1 MLASMNTPQ
10 LLLSVGKKA
19 NHFYSV
25 SEYDQDSDQQR
36 VTLLWGGEPFVSYL
50 EGKQN
55 EVRNT
60 LAIGLVGAGMRQSDV
75 CKVMHVNRRQLSR
88 YVHGQTSLSAG
99 PGRPA
104 VITEEIEEFVRSR
117 YQGLCADGPRRWR
130 ERVAEEVA
138 EKFHVS
144 LKSPTLSAIVQPVP
158 KGGCQ
163 EPGRENPES
172 GEEQEKGGM
181 QEGSKQTGQ
190 KIPQSEAASQ
200 ASAEAAE
207 VNRTRG
213 GSGARVAFVAGAD
226 PTEAGGEVQRA
237 PTSIG
242 PSTPRSEGELEGR
255 LRGGLYSRYA
265 AAMLLNPFIARILE
279 GVLSSERSF
288 CSGTE
293 VSFES
298 YLLSFLQMN
307 TFGCNTYESAE
318 GLHSEEFGPI
328 VGLNRSPSLATL
340 YRITPEFL
348 SSIDSEQFNC
358 SIARNYL
365 HNLALGSRL
374 FYVDG
379 HFQRYYGRERML
391 WDYHAQTH
399 KMQKGYS
406 QYALCSQDGSPFL
419 LYDSD
424 SLVNF
429 QDAIEHLVHQL
440 LGLTPEPIIPCIVF
454 DRGGY
459 DRQLWARFAGEQA
472 SGAQFAA
479 HYISWEQF
487 DDTDYSRWPLDWQE
501 MTLELK
507 GNDAH
512 HPREL
517 ALKVAEAPAEV
528 QKGIW
533 STGSPVRHHRKL
545 ILRQDYEGRR
555 RPICTPICTSDHSSA
570 ATDIV
575 AQLCFRWRQENAF
588 KITDGDYGWD
598 FISTYESKPYSRKVL
613 QELPP
618 FLRETIEARLV
629 DNPERRRQKAK
640 VEKLRRELGR
650 VAERLQRLRE
660 GKTLKT
666 DQSRLRLPK
675 DERSL
680 TKLYHLRSAELD
692 QLEAARLLLP
702 AKVNRLAYLCEN
714 DYRRLDFSKK
724 WVLDILRAAA
734 HNVRRM
740 ALNTWMTVYPDWRDY
755 TQRFR
760 DLLQVGGILQLK
772 GRTLHVRL
780 REMPQPRY
788 QRAAEALVRK
798 LQNLRPTS
806 LGIGP
811 YPLKFSF
818 GKGVGSIS

>member
-1 MLASMNTPQ
+1 MHLRCFCC
-10 LLLSVGKKA
+10 VGKKA

-25 SEYDQDSDQQR
+25 RQYDPENAQQR

-50 EGKQN
+50 EQEQK

-60 LAIGLVGAGMRQSDV
+60 LAIGLVGAGMRKSDV
-75 CKVMHVNRRQLSR
+75 CQVMHINRRQLSR
-88 YVHGQTSLSAG
+88 YVHGQTSLRAG

-104 VITEEIEEFVRSR
+104 IVTEEMEQFVRSR
-117 YQGLCADGPRRWR
+117 YLGLCADGSRRWR

-144 LKSPTLSAIVQPVP
+144 LKPPTLSAIVQDLP
-158 KGGCQ
+158 KGRCR
-163 EPGRENPES
+163 EPSEQNPES
-172 GEEQEKGGM
+172 GEERSQGSGPDILPSE
-181 QEGSKQTGQ
+181 QSAQHDSTEVAEG
-190 KIPQSEAASQ
+190 
-200 ASAEAAE
+200 
-207 VNRTRG
+207 NRTRG
-213 GSGARVAFVAGAD
+213 SSEEERVAFVPGAD
-226 PTEAGGEVQRA
+226 PTEAGDEVQRVPA
-237 PTSIG
+237 SIG
-242 PSTPRSEGELEGR
+242 PSTPRSDGELEDR

-279 GVLSSERSF
+279 GVLPRERSF

-307 TFGCNTYESAE
+307 TFGCNTYESVE
-318 GLHSEEFGPI
+318 GLHAEEFGPI
-328 VGLNRSPSLATL
+328 VGLSRGPSLATL

-348 SSIDSEQFNC
+348 SSLDTAEFNR
-358 SIARNYL
+358 SVARNYL
-365 HNLALGSRL
+365 SNLAVGSRL

-424 SLVNF
+424 CLVNF
-429 QDAIEHLVHQL
+429 QDAIEHLVGQL
-440 LGLTPEPIIPCIVF
+440 LGLTPESIIPCIVF

-459 DRQLWARFAGEQA
+459 DRQLWARFEGEQA
-472 SGAQFAA
+472 SGEQFAA

-487 DDTDYSRWPLDWQE
+487 DDTDYSRLQLDWQE
-501 MTLELK
+501 MILELK
-507 GNDAH
+507 GNDPS
-512 HPREL
+512 HPRKL

-533 STGSPVRHHRKL
+533 SSGSPVRHHRKL
-545 ILRQDYEGRR
+545 ILRQDYGGRR
-555 RPICTPICTSDHSSA
+555 PPICTPICTSDHSSA

-575 AQLCFRWRQENAF
+575 AQLCFRWRQENVF
-588 KITDGDYGWD
+588 KIANGDYGWD
-598 FISTYESKPYSRKVL
+598 FISTYKTKPYSRKVL

-618 FLRETIEARLV
+618 FLRGTIEARMV

-640 VEKLRRELGR
+640 IEQLRKGLGR
-650 VAERLQRLRE
+650 IAERLQKLRE

-680 TKLYHLRSAELD
+680 RKLYRRRSAELD
-692 QLEAARLLLP
+692 RLEAARLLLP
-702 AKVNRLAYLCEN
+702 GKVNRLEYLCEN
-714 DYRRLDFSKK
+714 EYRRLDFSKK
-724 WVLDILRAAA
+724 WILDILRAAS

-760 DLLQVGGILQLK
+760 DLLQVGGIMQLK

-780 REMPQPRY
+780 REMSQPRY
-788 QRAAEALVRK
+788 QRAVEALVCK
-798 LQNLRPTS
+798 LQKLHPTTF
-806 LGIGP
+806 GIGP
-811 YPLKFSF
+811 YPIKFSF
-818 GKGVGSIS
+818 GNENGPLM

>member
-1 MLASMNTPQ
+1 MLTAMNAPQ

-25 SEYDQDSDQQR
+25 SQYDLESDQHR

-50 EGKQN
+50 ERKQK

-60 LAIGLVGAGMRQSDV
+60 LAMGLVGAGMRQSDV
-75 CKVMHVNRRQLSR
+75 CEVMHINRRQLSR
-88 YVHGQTSLSAG
+88 YMHGQTSLSAG

-104 VITEEIEEFVRSR
+104 IVTEEIEEFVRSR
-117 YQGLCADGPRRWR
+117 YQALCADGPRRWR

-138 EKFHVS
+138 EKFHIS
-144 LKSPTLSAIVQPVP
+144 LKLPTLSAIAQAVP
-158 KGGCQ
+158 KDRCQ
-163 EPGRENPES
+163 EPGGEKPEAGEGREGGRQES
-172 GEEQEKGGM
+172 GE
-181 QEGSKQTGQ
+181 QTGRESLL
-190 KIPQSEAASQ
+190 SETEQ
-200 ASAEAAE
+200 QGSAEAAE
-207 VNRTRG
+207 GNRTKG
-213 GSGARVAFVAGAD
+213 GSEAKVAFMPAAD
-226 PTEAGGEVQRA
+226 PTEAGREVQRTPA
-237 PTSIG
+237 PIG
-242 PSTPRSEGELEGR
+242 PSTPRADGELEGR
-255 LRGGLYSRYA
+255 LRRGLYSRYA
-265 AAMLLNPFIARILE
+265 AAMLLNPFIVRILE

-288 CSGTE
+288 GSATE

-328 VGLNRSPSLATL
+328 VGLSRSPSLATL

-348 SSIDSEQFNC
+348 SRIDTAEFNR

-365 HNLALGSRL
+365 GNLAVGSRL

-379 HFQRYYGRERML
+379 HFQRYYGRERVL

-429 QDAIEHLVHQL
+429 QDAIEHLVGQL
-440 LGLTPEPIIPCIVF
+440 LGLMPAPIISCIVF

-459 DRQLWARFAGEQA
+459 DRQLWSRFAGEQA
-472 SGAQFAA
+472 GYGQFAA

-487 DDTDYSRWPLDWQE
+487 DDTDYSSWQLDWQE
-501 MTLELK
+501 MILELK

-533 STGSPVRHHRKL
+533 SSGSPVRHHRKL

-555 RPICTPICTSDHSSA
+555 RSICTPICTSDHNSA

-575 AQLCFRWRQENAF
+575 AQLCFRWRQENVF
-588 KITDGDYGWD
+588 KMTDGDYGWD
-598 FISTYESKPYSRKVL
+598 FISTYRNRPYSRKVL

-618 FLRETIEARLV
+618 FLRETIETRMI

-640 VEKLRRELGR
+640 IEKLRKELGR
-650 VAERLQRLRE
+650 VAERLQKLRE

-680 TKLYHLRSAELD
+680 TELYQQRSAALD

-702 AKVNRLAYLCEN
+702 AKVNRLGYLCEN
-714 DYRRLDFSKK
+714 EYGRLDFSKK

-760 DLLQVGGILQLK
+760 DLLQVGGVLQLK
-772 GRTLHVRL
+772 GRALHVRL

-788 QRAAEALVRK
+788 QHAAEALVSK
-798 LQNLRPTS
+798 LQKLHPTT

-811 YPLKFSF
+811 YPIKFSF
-818 GKGVGSIS
+818 GAGNGSLT

>member
-1 MLASMNTPQ
+1 MNAPQ

-19 NHFYSV
+19 SHFYSV
-25 SEYDQDSDQQR
+25 SQYDEDSDQQR

-50 EGKQN
+50 EQKQK

-60 LAIGLVGAGMRQSDV
+60 LAMGLVGAGMRQGDV
-75 CKVMHVNRRQLSR
+75 CEVMHINRRQLSR
-88 YVHGQTSLSAG
+88 YVHGRTSLSAD

-104 VITEEIEEFVRSR
+104 IITKEIEEFVRSR
-117 YQGLCADGPRRWR
+117 YQALCTDGPRRWR
-130 ERVAEEVA
+130 ERVAKEVA

-144 LKSPTLSAIVQPVP
+144 LKPPTLSAIVQAVP
-158 KGGCQ
+158 KGRCQ
-163 EPGRENPES
+163 EPGAAKPQSGEGREEGGAQES
-172 GEEQEKGGM
+172 GRD
-181 QEGSKQTGQ
+181 SLR
-190 KIPQSEAASQ
+190 SEPAQ
-200 ASAEAAE
+200 QGLAEAAE
-207 VNRTRG
+207 GNQATG
-213 GSGARVAFVAGAD
+213 ESGARVAFNAGAD

-237 PTSIG
+237 PASIG

-328 VGLNRSPSLATL
+328 VGLSRSPSLATL

-348 SSIDSEQFNC
+348 SSIDTAQFNR

-365 HNLALGSRL
+365 RNLAVGSRL

-379 HFQRYYGRERML
+379 HFQRYYGGERML

-429 QDAIEHLVHQL
+429 QDAIEHLVGQL

-472 SGAQFAA
+472 GGEQFAA

-487 DDTDYSRWPLDWQE
+487 DDTDYSSWQLDWQE
-501 MTLELK
+501 MILELK

-512 HPREL
+512 HPRQL

-533 STGSPVRHHRKL
+533 STASPVRHHRKL

-555 RPICTPICTSDHSSA
+555 PPICTPICTSDHRSA
-570 ATDIV
+570 AIDIV

-588 KITDGDYGWD
+588 KIADGDYGWD
-598 FISTYESKPYSRKVL
+598 YISTYRTRPYSRKVL

-618 FLRETIEARLV
+618 FLREAIEARMV

-640 VEKLRRELGR
+640 VEKLRKELGR
-650 VAERLQRLRE
+650 VAERLQKLRE
-660 GKTLKT
+660 GKSLKT

-680 TKLYHLRSAELD
+680 TKLYRQRSAELD
-692 QLEAARLLLP
+692 RLEAARLHLP
-702 AKVNRLAYLCEN
+702 AKVNRLDYLCEK

-724 WVLDILRAAA
+724 WVLDILRATA

-760 DLLQVGGILQLK
+760 DLLQVGGTLQLK

-798 LQNLRPTS
+798 LQKLHPTT

-811 YPLKFSF
+811 YPMKFSF
-818 GKGVGSIS
+818 GKGNGSFT

>member
-1 MLASMNTPQ
+1 MLTAMNAPQ

-25 SEYDQDSDQQR
+25 SQYDQDSNQHR

-50 EGKQN
+50 EREQK

-60 LAIGLVGAGMRQSDV
+60 LAMGLVGAGMRQSDV
-75 CKVMHVNRRQLSR
+75 CEVMHINRRQLSR
-88 YVHGQTSLSAG
+88 YMHGQTSLSAG

-104 VITEEIEEFVRSR
+104 IVTEEIEEFVRSR
-117 YQGLCADGPRRWR
+117 YQALCADGSRRWR

-138 EKFHVS
+138 EKFHIS
-144 LKSPTLSAIVQPVP
+144 LKPPTLSAMVQAVP
-158 KGGCQ
+158 KGRCQ
-163 EPGRENPES
+163 EPDGEKPEAGEGRGKGGRQES
-172 GEEQEKGGM
+172 GE
-181 QEGSKQTGQ
+181 QTGQ
-190 KIPQSEAASQ
+190 ESLLSETEQ
-200 ASAEAAE
+200 QEG
-207 VNRTRG
+207 NGTKG
-213 GSGARVAFVAGAD
+213 GSGAKVPFMAAAD
-226 PTEAGGEVQRA
+226 PTEAGPEVQRA

-242 PSTPRSEGELEGR
+242 PSTPRSDGELEGR
-255 LRGGLYSRYA
+255 LRRGLYSRYA
-265 AAMLLNPFIARILE
+265 AAMLLNPFIVRILE

-288 CSGTE
+288 GSATE

-328 VGLNRSPSLATL
+328 VGLSRSPSLATL

-348 SSIDSEQFNC
+348 SRIDTAQFNR

-365 HNLALGSRL
+365 HNLAVGSRL

-379 HFQRYYGRERML
+379 HFQRYYGAERML

-406 QYALCSQDGSPFL
+406 QYALCSEDGSPFL

-429 QDAIEHLVHQL
+429 QDAIEHLVGQL
-440 LGLTPEPIIPCIVF
+440 LGLTPGPIIPCIVF

-472 SGAQFAA
+472 GGEQFAA

-487 DDTDYSRWPLDWQE
+487 DDTDYSRWQLDWQE
-501 MTLELK
+501 MILELK
-507 GNDAH
+507 GNDAS

-533 STGSPVRHHRKL
+533 STGSPVAHHRKL

-555 RPICTPICTSDHSSA
+555 RSICTPICTSDHNSA

-575 AQLCFRWRQENAF
+575 AQLCFRWRQENVF
-588 KITDGDYGWD
+588 KLTDGDYGWD
-598 FISTYESKPYSRKVL
+598 FISTYRNRPYGRKVL

-618 FLRETIEARLV
+618 FLRETIEARMI

-640 VEKLRRELGR
+640 IEKLRKELGR
-650 VAERLQRLRE
+650 VAERLQKLRE

-675 DERSL
+675 DEWSL
-680 TKLYHLRSAELD
+680 TELYQQRSAALD

-702 AKVNRLAYLCEN
+702 AKVNRMGYLCEN

-760 DLLQVGGILQLK
+760 DLLQVGGVLQLK

-788 QRAAEALVRK
+788 QHAAEALVRK
-798 LQNLRPTS
+798 LQKLHPTT

-811 YPLKFSF
+811 YPMKFSF
-818 GKGVGSIS
+818 GKGDGSLS